1 MSIEEAVQKI
11 TSYREISTDSK
22 SLKLLNKWN
31 ELLLEIQ
38 ALGLTN
44 SELSF
49 LNDKLDVQIKRI
61 EITSQDRKVI
71 KESLKSTL
79 SFLKN
84 RLRTK
89 DSFRYMPL
97 GTFAGLLLPLLFGI
111 SIIFGLIIG
120 MGIGFFLDGHFNNEQ
135 RNIKTNLHNTW

>member
-49 LNDKLDVQIKRI
+49 LNDKLDVQIKRK

-89 DSFRYMPL
+89 DSFRYISL